1 MEGRVR
7 RQSGDGR
14 MGRSSSWC
22 STFPR
27 RATPESQLQLQPIL
41 TVFLSTIPQLQDGAG
56 QLPLANRV
64 RPWTARVRVRQGQ
77 LPSAVG
83 HRTCPRLTCPLP
95 SDTERVPMYLSTATG
110 NQRCHGHTQ
119 PPNPVQSQ
127 SATNQL
133 PAGPLVE
140 MELDRVAI
148 DGVAIDLPGD
158 CARSEADGPRQTR
171 GARRFSPG
179 RAIRVWLWD
188 GSTDQTASCRWP
200 QRPAARPI
208 PSSAQARR

>member
-1 MEGRVR
+1 MLGSCPWRTVCGHGRPHT
-7 RQSGDGR
+7 SATDGT
-14 MGRSSSWC
+14 GAC
-22 STFPR
+22 SP
-27 RATPESQLQLQPIL
+27 RATAQCRRTSN
-41 TVFLSTIPQLQDGAG
+41 VPQTY
-56 QLPLANRV
+56 LPTAV
-64 RPWTARVRVRQGQ
+64 R
-77 LPSAVG
+77 
-83 HRTCPRLTCPLP
+83 HRTCPHVSEHCHRQPT
-95 SDTERVPMYLSTATG
+95 VPRTRTAPKPGTD
-110 NQRCHGHTQ
+110 
-119 PPNPVQSQ
+119 Q

-140 MELDRVAI
+140 MELDRVAVDRVAI

-188 GSTDQTASCRWP
+188 GSTDQTASCQWP

-208 PSSAQARR
+208 PSSAQARQ